1 MRKIIA
7 ILHYLVL
14 KMELMIHWYLWTQLK
29 LCWKVKST
37 VRALSSNSALQEIS
51 YLHAMNYLAHSFLT
65 FTDGQIV
72 GQFLEDFIK
81 NRDRYSFPK
90 DIQDGITLHRA
101 IDTFTDA
108 HPAIHEA
115 KKVFAPLV
123 RLYAGAFVDVSMDY
137 FVANDLSLNSLEGW
151 KNHSRKVYRVLNEN
165 YGFLPENF
173 RIMLEKME
181 EGDWLYNYRF
191 EKNIGYSMRNVL
203 NKAKY
208 LNIDIPVHEAFLKN
222 KDFLQECYDDFF
234 PDLLE
239 HAKGINALLQ
249 LEN

>member
-1 MRKIIA
+1 
-7 ILHYLVL
+7 
-14 KMELMIHWYLWTQLK
+14 
-29 LCWKVKST
+29 
-37 VRALSSNSALQEIS
+37 LSSNSAPLPEIS
-51 YLHAMNYLAHSFLT
+51 YLHYMNYLAHSFLT
-65 FTDGQIV
+65 FTDRQIV
-72 GQFLEDFIK
+72 GQFLEDFIR

-115 KKVFAPLV
+115 KKVFSPLV
-123 RLYAGAFVDVSMDY
+123 RLYAGAFVDVAMDY

-151 KNHSRKVYRVLNEN
+151 KNHSQKVYRVLNEN
-165 YGFLPENF
+165 YEFLPENF
-173 RIMLEKME
+173 RRMLEKME

-208 LNIDIPVHEAFLKN
+208 LDIDIPVHEAFVKN
-222 KDFLQECYDDFF
+222 KSFLRECYIDFF
-234 PDLLE
+234 PDLLQ

-249 LEN
+249 MEN

>member
-1 MRKIIA
+1 
-7 ILHYLVL
+7 
-14 KMELMIHWYLWTQLK
+14 
-29 LCWKVKST
+29 
-37 VRALSSNSALQEIS
+37 
-51 YLHAMNYLAHSFLT
+51 MNYLAHSFLT

-72 GQFLEDFIK
+72 GQFLEDFIR
-81 NRDRYSFPK
+81 NRDRFSFPK

-137 FVANDLSLNSLEGW
+137 FVANDLNLNSLEGW
-151 KNHSRKVYRVLNEN
+151 KNHSQKVYRILKKN
-165 YGFLPENF
+165 YEFLPENF

-181 EGDWLYNYRF
+181 EGDWLYNYRH
-191 EKNIGYSMRNVL
+191 EENIGYSMRNVL
-203 NKAKY
+203 NKAKN
-208 LNIDIPVHEAFLKN
+208 LDTDIPVHDAFLKN
-222 KDFLQECYDDFF
+222 KDFLQQCYDAFF

-239 HAKGINALLQ
+239 YAKGINALLQ

>member
-1 MRKIIA
+1 
-7 ILHYLVL
+7 
-14 KMELMIHWYLWTQLK
+14 
-29 LCWKVKST
+29 
-37 VRALSSNSALQEIS
+37 
-51 YLHAMNYLAHSFLT
+51 MNYLAHSFLT

-72 GQFLEDFIK
+72 GQFLEDFIR
-81 NRDRYSFPK
+81 NRDRFSFPK

-137 FVANDLSLNSLEGW
+137 FVANDLNLNSLEGW
-151 KNHSRKVYRVLNEN
+151 KNHSQKVYRILKKN
-165 YGFLPENF
+165 YEFLPENF

-181 EGDWLYNYRF
+181 EGDWLYNYRH

-208 LNIDIPVHEAFLKN
+208 LDTDIPVHDAFLKN
-222 KDFLQECYDDFF
+222 KDFLQQCYDDFF

-239 HAKGINALLQ
+239 YAKGINALLQ